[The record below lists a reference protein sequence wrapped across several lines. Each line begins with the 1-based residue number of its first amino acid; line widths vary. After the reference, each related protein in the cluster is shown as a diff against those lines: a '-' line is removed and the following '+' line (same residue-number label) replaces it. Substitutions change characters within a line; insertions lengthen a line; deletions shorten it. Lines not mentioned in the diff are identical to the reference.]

1 MKKSFLYSA
10 LAALLMLTACRTE
23 FEGIRTSGDA
33 ERMLEAANKYFE
45 DEEYTKAIT
54 LYELIIPV
62 YRGKAEAED
71 IAFNFAS
78 ANFLNGNY
86 TLSSHY
92 FKNFASTFG
101 ASPRKEDA
109 MFNSAMS
116 FYNQSPRYK
125 LDQGS
130 TEEAME
136 AFQIFANT
144 YPESERVKECNKYID
159 ELRQKLEKKAFE
171 SGKLYYLTRNY
182 SSSIK
187 ALENMLKD
195 YPDAKEAEDARFLI
209 VKASIDWANNSIFLR
224 QEERYMKTLDRIDS
238 FFKRHPES
246 EKSEEMT
253 SFKTK
258 CEAEINKIK
267 NG

>member
-1 MKKSFLYSA
+1 MKKTLLYSA
-10 LAALLMLTACRTE
+10 VVALLMLTACRTQ
-23 FEGIRTSGDA
+23 FEEIRTSGDA
-33 ERMLEAANKYFE
+33 ELMLTSANDFFE
-45 DEEYTKAIT
+45 KGEYNKAIT

-62 YRGKAEAED
+62 YRGKAEAEN
-71 IAFNFAS
+71 IAFNFAN
-78 ANFLNGNY
+78 ANFEAGNY

-92 FKNFASTFG
+92 FKNFAQTFG
-101 ASPRKEDA
+101 ASPKKEDA
-109 MFNSAMS
+109 MFKSAMS

-136 AFQIFANT
+136 AFQVFANAF
-144 YPESERVKECNKYID
+144 PDSDKVKQCNDYID
-159 ELRQKLEKKAFE
+159 ELRRKLEKKAFE

-195 YPDAKEAEDARFLI
+195 YPDAYEAEDARFLI
-209 VKASIDWANNSIFLR
+209 VKASIDWANNSIFIR
-224 QEERYMKTLDRIDS
+224 QEERYKKTLDRIES
-238 FFKRHPES
+238 FFKRHPDS
-246 EKSEEMT
+246 EKGEEMA
-253 SFKTK
+253 SFKIK